1 MAAHAGSAGGVPH
14 WRTWL
19 RGLVR
24 DLKSDDWD
32 KPAAAA
38 SGTDEAG
45 PHSGPQASLDEVL
58 RDAAEARDPRED
70 GGGAT

>member
-1 MAAHAGSAGGVPH
+1 MARHTAAGSDAPH

-24 DLKSDDWD
+24 DLRSDDWD
-32 KPAAAA
+32 KPTGAA
-38 SGTDEAG
+38 SGDGEAG

-58 RDAAEARDPRED
+58 RDAAVARDPREE
-70 GGGAT
+70 GGAAT